1 MKRIL
6 TFGLVLLSFALQLQA
21 QSEAFPRS
29 VSIDVLGIT
38 IPNHPVELIY
48 RKDNPRFT
56 RRTSLSVRAETV
68 DYASPVSRTFPF
80 NSIGIQEQQGFN
92 MQVGFSQGIQK
103 EKKIGKAVVAYWGVD
118 AALGY
123 EYFTYDYGVIGNSP
137 ADNLRREQIHQ
148 RTGHILS
155 IGVRPLMG
163 FQYRLLPN
171 LGLGMECS
179 FLVAAHTMWTDDF
192 RLNTTRTFD
201 TQTILDQEQVDF
213 QNMTQR
219 WVFQTFTNSPADV
232 ALWLSFYFD

>member
-92 MQVGFSQGIQK
+92 MQVGYYSLSYFLFLLYALAESYLHV
-103 EKKIGKAVVAYWGVD
+103 ETLLLLYPYAVERKGSTD
-118 AALGY
+118 G
-123 EYFTYDYGVIGNSP
+123 
-137 ADNLRREQIHQ
+137 R
-148 RTGHILS
+148 S
-155 IGVRPLMG
+155 IV
-163 FQYRLLPN
+163 
-171 LGLGMECS
+171 
-179 FLVAAHTMWTDDF
+179 
-192 RLNTTRTFD
+192 
-201 TQTILDQEQVDF
+201 
-213 QNMTQR
+213 
-219 WVFQTFTNSPADV
+219 
-232 ALWLSFYFD
+232 